1 MIDLLP
7 FPRLSSSTPE
17 KQIEDLYEY
26 LIQLKEELEFILGN
40 ISKENLSS
48 DLLKIIG
55 GIGKQSDDAEVSQA
69 SSYGNITFS
78 VNFSNGH
85 LEYATK

>member
-48 DLLKIIG
+48 DLLKTING
-55 GIGKQSDDAEVSQA
+55 NGKQSNADEDSIV
-69 SSYGNITFS
+69 YFS

>member
-55 GIGKQSDDAEVSQA
+55 GTSKQSSDADIIFA
-69 SSYGNITFS
+69 
-78 VNFSNGH
+78 VNFSSGH

>member
-7 FPRLSSSTPE
+7 FPRISSSSTE
-17 KQIEDLYEY
+17 KQIEDIYEY

-40 ISKENLSS
+40 ISSENLSS
-48 DLLKIIG
+48 ELLKIIG
-55 GIGKQSDDAEVSQA
+55 GTSKQSSGAEVS
-69 SSYGNITFS
+69 GGIVFS
-78 VNFSNGH
+78 INFSSGH